1 MTLFSKKCMKL
12 KLSFILDII
21 YGFRRRADPQ
31 EIKDADLGCRD
42 YLRFLLA
49 DGKSL
54 KPQYEGYQ
62 CEEKDKE
69 N

>member
-1 MTLFSKKCMKL
+1 MTLFCKKCVKL

-31 EIKDADLGCRD
+31 KLKDTDFGLGD

-49 DGKSL
+49 DGKNL
-54 KPQYEGYQ
+54 KSQ
-62 CEEKDKE
+62 
-69 N
+69 